1 MRSTVH
7 PKYKTKYRVGNWS
20 AYEQPLVQRGDVT
33 LWLSADATDAW
44 RPSPSGRPGAPKT
57 FSDCAIET
65 ALTLRLVFRVPL
77 RQAEGFL
84 RSVLSLMGVDLAAP
98 DHTTLSRRSQ
108 SLAVECRRIPSRGP
122 IHLIVD
128 STGRS
133 IVGEGEWAAVQH
145 GGRGH
150 RGGKTLH
157 LAGDRVGVIV
167 AHALTE
173 PTVDAATIGI
183 DLIETVDDEIAR
195 VTADAAYET
204 VAFYEAAEMRD
215 ATVVVPP
222 SKTARVSRRRP
233 RSRARDR
240 TITDVR
246 TLGRRR
252 WKQEAGY
259 QLQARVENAF
269 FRYKSILGDRLRA
282 RSRGG
287 RVAESVVACN
297 VLNQMTELGRPES
310 YSSGRRLASGLG
322 SLTVSFESCT
332 SAAPRWDSTSTGLGN
347 INFGPACTDYCARRR
362 EPIFQPACN
371 WPTRM
376 TYTRHRIRHRTR
388 HTAARTGRRPCP
400 CIANERLRY
409 MLIDSFDLLRR

>member
-1 MRSTVH
+1 MRSQVH
-7 PKYKTKYRVGNWS
+7 PQYKTKYRVGNWS
-20 AYEQPLVQRGDVT
+20 AYEQALVQRGDVT

-108 SLAVECRRIPSRGP
+108 SLAVAFLRIPSRGP

-133 IVGEGEWAAVQH
+133 IVGEGEWAAVHH

-157 LAGDRVGVIV
+157 LAGDRGGVIV

-233 RSRARDR
+233 RGARREIARSRTCGRSAGAA
-240 TITDVR
+240 
-246 TLGRRR
+246 GRRR
-252 WKQEAGY
+252 PATSSRRGWRMRSFGTNRFSGIGFAPGPEAGEWPSPWS
-259 QLQARVENAF
+259 RV
-269 FRYKSILGDRLRA
+269 
-282 RSRGG
+282 
-287 RVAESVVACN
+287 
-297 VLNQMTELGRPES
+297 
-310 YSSGRRLASGLG
+310 
-322 SLTVSFESCT
+322 T
-332 SAAPRWDSTSTGLGN
+332 S
-347 INFGPACTDYCARRR
+347 
-362 EPIFQPACN
+362 
-371 WPTRM
+371 
-376 TYTRHRIRHRTR
+376 
-388 HTAARTGRRPCP
+388 
-400 CIANERLRY
+400 
-409 MLIDSFDLLRR
+409 